1 VAFVGAFSPKSF
13 QAPAHPVTLASFG
26 QIQLSENT
34 ASGTLL
40 SSYNHGKLIATSTG
54 TKTGIV
60 RARPSALINGSSFT
74 VTIP

>member
-1 VAFVGAFSPKSF
+1 
-13 QAPAHPVTLASFG
+13 LASFD

-40 SSYNHGKLIATSTG
+40 SSYNHGRLIATGTGTG

-60 RARPSALINGSSFT
+60 RAKPSALINGSSFT

>member
-1 VAFVGAFSPKSF
+1 M
-13 QAPAHPVTLASFG
+13 ASFG

-34 ASGTLL
+34 ASGTQL
-40 SSYNHGKLIATSTG
+40 SSYNHGKLIATSTSTG

-60 RARPSALINGSSFT
+60 PAKPSALINGGSFT